1 MHRFLAAASS
11 SADPQALS
19 GIAGWAVDIMN
30 DLGGLGAA
38 SLIALENLFPPL
50 PSEVILPLAGFTAG
64 TGRATAGSVVGAW
77 ALYGVGALLGR
88 ERTRKLMGK
97 LPLVKTSDIE
107 KTEAFFDRRGTWTVF
122 FGRMIP
128 INRIYL
134 TRPVAAL

>member
-1 MHRFLAAASS
+1 MPRFLAAAS

-30 DLGGLGAA
+30 DLGGFGAA

-64 TGRATAGSVVGAW
+64 TGNASFTLLGAILWCTAGSVVGAW

-107 KTEAFFDRRGTWTVF
+107 KTEAFFDRRGDRKSV
-122 FGRMIP
+122 
-128 INRIYL
+128 
-134 TRPVAAL
+134 V